1 MLKSSTISLQM
12 RFYLFLLFFV
22 ILTFSCGERKTKPNE
37 VKPTIE
43 ENAEDT
49 GEILVYKPEKNMFS
63 KQ

>member
-1 MLKSSTISLQM
+1 MQM